1 VGRATR
7 IAIVD
12 PLTEIVTDVHAD
24 IDRLALDKT
33 LTGSTAGVVAQ
44 HGGRFF
50 SRLSNL
56 DAGEYEL
63 GTTVGTL
70 YDLNVPAVGVG
81 DPPDNRESQPGS
93 LP

>member
-12 PLTEIVTDVHAD
+12 PPTEIVTDVTAD
-24 IDRLALDKT
+24 IDRIALGKT
-33 LTGSTAGVVAQ
+33 LTGSTAGAVEQ
-44 HGGRFF
+44 HGGRSF

-63 GTTVGTL
+63 RPTVGTV